1 MTASDITITVR
12 YAETDQMGIV
22 HHSNYP
28 VWYEASR
35 TEFIRKIGL
44 PYSKVEEMGAMLPL
58 LELHCKYMGAAR
70 YEDEVTIR
78 TSIKTMTPARI
89 SFYYEVFINKAG
101 DWILINTGET
111 MHAWTNRQLKP
122 VNLKKFKPEIYELL
136 LTVCP
141 E

>member
-1 MTASDITITVR
+1 MVSSDIRITVR

-28 VWYEASR
+28 IWYEASR
-35 TEFIRKIGL
+35 TEFIKKIGL

-58 LELHCKYMGAAR
+58 LELHCKYIGSAR
-70 YEDEVTIR
+70 YEDEVVVR
-78 TSIKTMTPARI
+78 AFVKEMSPVRI
-89 SFYYEVFINKAG
+89 TFRYEVFMEKDG
-101 DWILINTGET
+101 QSILINTGET

-136 LTVCP
+136 QSVTV
-141 E
+141 